1 MKTQISLAVILT
13 VLFVM
18 LSLPPA
24 MAQGQSIQD
33 KTVQGDATQ
42 TSLGEQLP
50 DATIISRRR
59 GRPNPTM
66 LEAGQNC
73 QDAINQGEGLLKVGK
88 VEEAI
93 HSFQTAINYEH
104 TDGLAYQ
111 RLAEAYTAAG
121 QFDKAVDTYRK
132 VMYNQLGP
140 GVGNNQGAK
149 VEVLMQFALL
159 LQRTNHIEEAV
170 TAYRRGAYLLNYRDS
185 ENHEGKPYLKVML
198 PTFGSGGDIPYTPQ
212 RLQALAHIA
221 IAIETFSFGDKEA
234 LAHLREA
241 VQLYPDAPVAH
252 FYLGEQLHRM
262 QNKEAKSAYAKA
274 AALGDDQVVAAAQ
287 EALKNVR

>member
-1 MKTQISLAVILT
+1 MKILSFLTKTLSILLICIWGPAVSAQSAWHNANDQSNQEESNGQPSRIGGGSFRNNRGIDPQQI
-13 VLFVM
+13 
-18 LSLPPA
+18 
-24 MAQGQSIQD
+24 Q
-33 KTVQGDATQ
+33 
-42 TSLGEQLP
+42 
-50 DATIISRRR
+50 
-59 GRPNPTM
+59 
-66 LEAGQNC
+66 AGQNA
-73 QDAINQGEGLLKVGK
+73 QAAIILGEGLLKVGK

-121 QFDKAVDTYRK
+121 QLDKAVDTYRK
-132 VMYNQLGP
+132 VMYNRLGP
-140 GVGNNQGAK
+140 GVGNIQGSK

-241 VQLYPDAPVAH
+241 ARLYPDSPVAH

-262 QNKEAKSAYAKA
+262 QNREAKSAYAKA
-274 AALGDDQVVAAAQ
+274 AALGDDRVGAAAQ
-287 EALKNVR
+287 EALKGYH